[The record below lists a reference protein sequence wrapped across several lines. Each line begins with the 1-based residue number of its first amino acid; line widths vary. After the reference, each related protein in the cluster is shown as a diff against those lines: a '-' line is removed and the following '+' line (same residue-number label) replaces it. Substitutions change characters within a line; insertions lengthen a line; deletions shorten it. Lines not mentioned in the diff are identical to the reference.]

1 MAGKKYSLW
10 RLAGKAILRLPPGE
24 IKQTRS
30 TVKTTMLR
38 RSTETR
44 EVKQSSI
51 ERPEGLTKAR
61 MGWGSDVVAEVTRRL
76 NLKYIALVPG
86 ASYRGFHDSIVNY
99 LGNENP
105 QMVICLHEEHA
116 VSIADGYGKVTEEP
130 MAVALHANVGLMH
143 ACMPIFNAWCDRTPM
158 IIFGATG
165 PVDAHRRRPWIDWI
179 HTAKDQAAIVRDY
192 TKWDDQP
199 ASPQAAVESLLRAN
213 QITRTAPRGPVY
225 ICLDAA
231 LQEAPLT
238 ERVAVPDPARFA
250 PPPVPAVPRAAVL
263 KALQAMT
270 KAKFPLILMGR
281 VSRRQSDWDRRVRF
295 AEAISAAVL
304 TSSNDPAA
312 FPTTHHLHVAAPCL
326 RPNKAAT
333 ELIQKA
339 DLVISLDWLDLAGL
353 FRMSLGVAPTQE
365 PAEKTIIHCSMDSV
379 RTNGWSMDHQ
389 ALPAV
394 DMPIFVEP
402 DQFVAQMLEEL
413 ESKRMPKMRVRPEI
427 KRLAHWSQAPIRK
440 SAQRAGEQM
449 TLWDMAMTVRE
460 FAKNRSVTFARLPIG
475 WPGEAYEFDGP
486 LSFLGNDGGGA
497 VGTGP
502 GHSVGAA
509 LALKNTDRLTIGI
522 LGDGDYLMGV
532 TALWTASHFDIPM
545 MIVVADN
552 RSYFNDEMHQ
562 ERVAQMR
569 SRPAQNRWIGQRIDD
584 PRVDLVAMARAQGFD
599 SEDPVS
605 TTEALAAA
613 LKRGAEVVA
622 KGGRYFIDSVVQPGY
637 ADSGPDQRA
646 NIVKKA

>member
-1 MAGKKYSLW
+1 VRGPRGGNKKE
-10 RLAGKAILRLPPGE
+10 RKA
-24 IKQTRS
+24 
-30 TVKTTMLR
+30 VKTTTAR
-38 RSTETR
+38 TTAKNRQIKKSG
-44 EVKQSSI
+44 I
-51 ERPEGLTKAR
+51 DRPESVGKPR
-61 MGWGSDVVAEVTRRL
+61 RGWGSDVVAEVTRKL
-76 NLKYIALVPG
+76 DLKYIALVPG

-99 LGNENP
+99 LGNDNP

-143 ACMPIFNAWCDRTPM
+143 ASMPIFNAWCDRTPM

-179 HTAKDQAAIVRDY
+179 HTAKDQAAIVRSY

-199 ASPQAAVESLLRAN
+199 ASPQAAVESVLRAN
-213 QITRTAPRGPVY
+213 QIARTAPRGPVY

-238 ERVAVPDPARFA
+238 EWISIPEPGRFA
-250 PPPVPAVPRAAVL
+250 PAPSPTAPRASVL
-263 KALQAMT
+263 KARQAID
-270 KAKFPLILMGR
+270 KAKFPLILVGR
-281 VSRRQSDWDRRVRF
+281 VSRKQGDWDRRVRF
-295 AEAISAAVL
+295 AEAIGAAVL

-312 FPTTHHLHVAAPCL
+312 FPTTHALHFAAPCL
-326 RPNKAAT
+326 RPSKAAT
-333 ELIQKA
+333 ALLEKA
-339 DLVISLDWLDLAGL
+339 DLVISLDWLDLAGI
-353 FRMSLGVAPTQE
+353 FRMSLGAAQTQT
-365 PAEKTIIHCSMDSV
+365 PADKTIVHCSVDSV

-389 ALPAV
+389 ALAAV
-394 DMPIFVEP
+394 DIPVFAEP
-402 DQFVAQMLEEL
+402 DEFVAQMLDEL
-413 ESKRMPKMRVRPEI
+413 DSKKSARI
-427 KRLAHWSQAPIRK
+427 KTRAEMKNLAHWNQTPMSK
-440 SAQRAGEQM
+440 SSPVRGQPM

-460 FAKNRSVTFARLPIG
+460 FARQRAVTFARLPIG

-486 LSFLGNDGGGA
+486 LAFLGNDGGGA

-502 GHSVGAA
+502 GHTIGAA
-509 LALKNTDRLTIGI
+509 LALKGTDRLTIGV

-532 TALWTASHFDIPM
+532 SALWTASHLEIPV

-569 SRPAQNRWIGQRIDD
+569 GRPAQNRWIGQRIDD

-605 TTEALAAA
+605 TTEALAKA
-613 LKRGAEVVA
+613 LKRGAETVA
-622 KGGRYFIDSVVQPGY
+622 NGGRYFIDSVVQPGY

-646 NIVKKA
+646 TIVKKPE

>member
-1 MAGKKYSLW
+1 MKT
-10 RLAGKAILRLPPGE
+10 
-24 IKQTRS
+24 QTAR
-30 TVKTTMLR
+30 TT
-38 RSTETR
+38 TETKTR
-44 EVKQSSI
+44 HSNKSQI
-51 ERPEGLTKAR
+51 DRPENLGKPQ
-61 MGWGSDVVAEVTRRL
+61 MKWGSDVVAEVARRL
-76 NLKYIALVPG
+76 DLKYIALVPG

-99 LGNENP
+99 LGNSNP

-143 ACMPIFNAWCDRTPM
+143 ASMPIFNAWCDRTPM
-158 IIFGATG
+158 VIFGATG

-179 HTAKDQAAIVRDY
+179 HTSKDQASIVRDY

-199 ASPQAAVESLLRAN
+199 ASAQAAVESVLRAN
-213 QITRTAPRGPVY
+213 QITRSAPYGPVY
-225 ICLDAA
+225 ICLDAG
-231 LQEAPLT
+231 LQESSLT
-238 ERVAVPDPARFA
+238 EEISIPDPARFA
-250 PPPVPAVPRAAVL
+250 PAPSPAAPRDSVL
-263 KALQAMT
+263 KALKAID

-281 VSRRQSDWDRRVRF
+281 VSRKQADWDRRVRF
-295 AEAISAAVL
+295 AEAIGAAVV

-312 FPTTHHLHVAAPCL
+312 FPTTHPLHFAAPCL
-326 RPNKAAT
+326 RPSKATTA
-333 ELIQKA
+333 LIEKA
-339 DLVISLDWLDLAGL
+339 DLIISLDWLDLAGV
-353 FRMSLGVAPTQE
+353 FRLSLGTAQTQN
-365 PAEKTIIHCSMDSV
+365 PADKTVIHCSVDSI

-389 ALPAV
+389 ALAAV
-394 DMPIFVEP
+394 DVPIFAEP
-402 DQFVAQMLEEL
+402 DQFVAQMLDEL
-413 ESKRMPKMRVRPEI
+413 DARKTPKGKTRPEM
-427 KRLAHWSQAPIRK
+427 KNLPHWNDVPMGK
-440 SAQRAGEQM
+440 SSPTRGQPM

-460 FAKNRSVTFARLPIG
+460 FAKKRPVTFARLPIG

-486 LSFLGNDGGGA
+486 LSFMGNDGGGA

-502 GHSVGAA
+502 GHTIGAA
-509 LALKNTDRLTIGI
+509 LALKDKDRLTIGV

-532 TALWTASHFDIPM
+532 SALWTASHFEIPV

-584 PRVDLVAMARAQGFD
+584 PRVDLVAMARAQGFE

-605 TTEALAAA
+605 TTEALAKA
-613 LKRGAEVVA
+613 LKRGAEIVA

-646 NIVKKA
+646 GDGKKS

>member
-1 MAGKKYSLW
+1 MPRKRAKN
-10 RLAGKAILRLPPGE
+10 RPVTNPG
-24 IKQTRS
+24 ID
-30 TVKTTMLR
+30 
-38 RSTETR
+38 
-44 EVKQSSI
+44 
-51 ERPEGLTKAR
+51 RPESVGKPR

-76 NLKYIALVPG
+76 DLKYIALVPG

-99 LGNENP
+99 LGNDNP
-105 QMVICLHEEHA
+105 EMVICLHEEHA

-143 ACMPIFNAWCDRTPM
+143 ASMPIFNAWCDRTPM

-179 HTAKDQAAIVRDY
+179 HTSKDQAAIVRNY

-199 ASPQAAVESLLRAN
+199 ASPQAAVESVLRAN
-213 QITRTAPRGPVY
+213 QIARTAPRGPVY
-225 ICLDAA
+225 ICLDAG

-238 ERVAVPDPARFA
+238 EWISIPDPARFA
-250 PPPVPAVPRAAVL
+250 PAPSPTAPRASVL
-263 KALQAMT
+263 KAKQAID
-270 KAKFPLILMGR
+270 KAKFPMILMGR
-281 VSRRQSDWDRRVRF
+281 VSRRQTDWDRRVRF
-295 AEAISAAVL
+295 AEAIGAAVL

-312 FPTTHHLHVAAPCL
+312 FPTTHALHFAAPCL

-333 ELIQKA
+333 ALMEKA
-339 DLVISLDWLDLAGL
+339 DVVISLDWLDLAGI
-353 FRMSLGVAPTQE
+353 FRMSLGAAQTQN
-365 PAEKTIIHCSMDSV
+365 PADKTIIHCSVDSV

-394 DMPIFVEP
+394 DIPIFAEP
-402 DQFVAQMLEEL
+402 DEFVAQMLDEL
-413 ESKRMPKMRVRPEI
+413 GSKKTAKIKPRAEMKNLTHWNRTPMNTASPVRGQP
-427 KRLAHWSQAPIRK
+427 
-440 SAQRAGEQM
+440 M

-460 FAKNRSVTFARLPIG
+460 FAHQRAVTFARLPIG

-486 LSFLGNDGGGA
+486 LAFLGNDGGGA
-497 VGTGP
+497 VGPGP
-502 GHSVGAA
+502 GHTIGAA
-509 LALKNTDRLTIGI
+509 LALKDSDRLTIGI

-532 TALWTASHFDIPM
+532 SALWTASHFAIPV

-569 SRPAQNRWIGQRIDD
+569 SRPAQNRWIGKRIDN
-584 PRVDLVAMARAQGFD
+584 PRVDLVAMARAQGFE

-605 TTEALAAA
+605 TTEALAKA
-613 LKRGAEVVA
+613 LKRGAEIVA
-622 KGGRYFIDSVVQPGY
+622 SGGRYFIDSVVQPGY

-646 NIVKKA
+646 NIVVKKAQ